1 MIHFIVLWPLQNRPM
16 HHHTISI
23 KRSAHYYSLGTP
35 GPHIK
40 QFWIVCHGYAQLAD
54 EFLEN
59 FRLLENDQTL
69 VVAPEGLNHFYRKGF
84 DGPVGAN
91 WMTRHQRR
99 SEIEDYANYL
109 QDIYD
114 HYLPQLPSD
123 VRIVLLGFSQGT
135 ATVCRWMLEKLPR
148 FHDLLLWAGL
158 PPEDLNYAAH
168 RKYLS
173 DKKLYLLYGTH
184 DPFLTPDRMNIV
196 QEIEDKNG
204 IDFGERSFEGGHEI
218 LPDTLRELLLNLN

>member
-1 MIHFIVLWPLQNRPM
+1 MQQ
-16 HHHTISI
+16 HTLNIQST
-23 KRSAHYYSLGTP
+23 AHYFTLGTP
-35 GPHIK
+35 GEHVK

-59 FRLLENDQTL
+59 FKLLENDHTL

-91 WMTRHQRR
+91 WMTRRHRTD
-99 SEIEDYANYL
+99 EIEIYANYL
-109 QDIYD
+109 QKLYD
-114 HYLPQLPSD
+114 FYVPQLPQD

-135 ATVCRWMLEKLPR
+135 ATVCRWMLAKQPK

-158 PPEDLNYAAH
+158 PPEDLDYAAH
-168 RKYLS
+168 KAYLA
-173 DKKLYLLYGTH
+173 DKKLYLLYGTT
-184 DPFLTPDRMNIV
+184 DPFLTPDRMTTV
-196 QEIEDKNG
+196 QEIETKNG

-218 LPDTLRELLLNLN
+218 LPDTLRDLLLNLN